1 MAKKKSHQ
9 ANRKHQFKYATP
21 SSVVDSS
28 TTKKAVAGGTT
39 ATAERD
45 FSYVGFDLRRIAWLG
60 GGLVL
65 LQLGLWWLFTHT
77 GLGPT
82 VYSWVKL

>member
-1 MAKKKSHQ
+1 MAKKKSPK

-21 SSVVDSS
+21 PSTVV
-28 TTKKAVAGGTT
+28 TTGIKIPSGVAT
-39 ATAERD
+39 ATDARN
-45 FSYVGFDLRRIAWLG
+45 FSYVGYDLRRIAWLG

-65 LQLGLWWLFTHT
+65 LQLILWWLFTHT